1 MKALKVIISGD
12 YSKSDKDIIDF
23 SGVTG
28 IIPYCPEGM
37 ILSVVRFRYAARWI
51 ADSGKYK
58 DKVSRIRTCYVD
70 DFQEVQADFSFV
82 GKDIKQMT
90 YEELQDLAVNKSLRD
105 IPVYKNSS
113 LRETQLRAYIAY
125 TERVPEKDCGYLHQ
139 DRWISYKD
147 EGFNFAKLP
156 ELFVDANF
164 VAPVVNKETNEEI
177 ISREGQGKPAT
188 LEALKI
194 VARNANIPVKGNLS
208 YDQLYKR
215 IYG

>member
-1 MKALKVIISGD
+1 MKALKVTISGD
-12 YSKSDKDIIDF
+12 YRKSDKDVVDYQN
-23 SGVTG
+23 VTG
-28 IIPYCPEGM
+28 IIPFCPESM
-37 ILSVVRFRYAARWI
+37 ILSVVRFRYATRWI
-51 ADSGKYK
+51 ADAGYK
-58 DKVSRIRTCYVD
+58 EKVSSIKTCYVD
-70 DFQEVQADFSFV
+70 EFEEVQADFSFV

-105 IPVYKNSS
+105 IPVYKQSS
-113 LRETQLRAYIAY
+113 LRETQLRAYVAY
-125 TERVPEKDCGYLHQ
+125 IERVLEKDCGYLYQ
-139 DRWISYKD
+139 DKWISHKD

-164 VAPVVNKETNEEI
+164 VAPVVNKESTDDI

-188 LEALKI
+188 LDALKI
-194 VARNANIPVKGNLS
+194 VARNANIPIKGNLS